1 METKTKHIF
10 LTINHNITVVIR
22 SVFKKKSFG
31 LFKWL
36 VGGQQMGECIDW
48 RDGGFGGARR
58 EMGVGK
64 TKLFDNT
71 CGSSN

>member
-1 METKTKHIF
+1 
-10 LTINHNITVVIR
+10 
-22 SVFKKKSFG
+22 
-31 LFKWL
+31 
-36 VGGQQMGECIDW
+36 MGECIDW
-48 RDGGFGGARR
+48 RDGRFGRARP